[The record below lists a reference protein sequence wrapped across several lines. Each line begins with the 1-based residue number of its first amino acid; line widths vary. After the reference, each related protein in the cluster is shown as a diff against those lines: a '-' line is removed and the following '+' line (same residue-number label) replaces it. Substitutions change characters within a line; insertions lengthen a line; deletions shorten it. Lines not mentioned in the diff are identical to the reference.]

1 MTAWVLPM
9 PGASSARRTAWNQID
24 WSTAEQ
30 QVRRLQMRIAK
41 AIQQGKRGKAKA
53 LQWILT
59 HSFYAK
65 LLAVR
70 RVTQNTGA
78 KTPGIDGVIWTTP
91 GQKYQAATSLHR
103 RGYQAQPLRRIYIP
117 KKNGK
122 QRPLGIPT
130 MADRTMQALYLLGL
144 EPIAE
149 TTADKHSYGF
159 RPARSTADAIGQC
172 FLSLCRKTSAQWVLE
187 GDIKACFDQI
197 DHDWLIEHIPTDKAV
212 LQQWLAAGYIEK
224 GAFYDTE
231 AGTPQGGIAS
241 PTIANM
247 ALDGLE
253 QIVKQA
259 TCPTDK
265 INVIRYADDFVV
277 TGRSRAI
284 LEQRVKPA
292 IVDFLNQRGLSLSEE
307 KTHITHID
315 SGFDFLGFNLRK
327 YNGKLLIK
335 PAKKNV
341 KAFLANVRGIIKSN
355 PTIKTDSL
363 IRLLNPKLRGWAN
376 YYRHVVSKAT
386 FAKVD
391 TAVFE
396 RLCRWTKRRHPHK
409 SGKWLYGKYFQH
421 PPPNNWWFHAKVR
434 NGNKPLSYFRLFR
447 LATVKIERHV
457 KIRAQ
462 ATPFDPAYIG
472 YFDQRKQRR
481 SKRKQAVWNPPKSM
495 GAGS

>member
-9 PGASSARRTAWNQID
+9 SGASPTRRTAWNQID
-24 WSTAEQ
+24 WSKAEK

-53 LQWILT
+53 LQWILS

-65 LLAVR
+65 LLAVK
-70 RVTQNTGA
+70 RVTKNTGA

-130 MADRTMQALYLLGL
+130 MADRAMQALYLLAL

-149 TTADKHSYGF
+149 ITADKHSYGF

-197 DHDWLIEHIPTDKAV
+197 DHRWLIEHIPTDKTI
-212 LQQWLAAGYIEK
+212 LQQWLAVGYIEK
-224 GAFYDTE
+224 GTFYDTE

-241 PTIANM
+241 PTMANM

-253 QIVKQA
+253 QIVKQT

-284 LEQRVKPA
+284 LEQQVKPA
-292 IVDFLNQRGLSLSEE
+292 IVDFLSQRGLSLSEE

-335 PAKKNV
+335 PAKSNV
-341 KAFLANVRGIIKSN
+341 KAFLAEMRAIIKSN

-376 YYRHVVSKAT
+376 YYRHVVSKAV

-391 TAVFE
+391 TAIFE
-396 RLCRWTKRRHPHK
+396 ALYRWAKRRHPHK
-409 SGKWLYGKYFQH
+409 GGKWLYGNYFQH
-421 PPPNNWWFHAKVR
+421 PPPNNWWFHTKVR
-434 NGNKPLSYFRLFR
+434 DGNNQPGYFRLFR

-457 KIRAQ
+457 KIRAE
-462 ATPFDPAYIG
+462 ATPFDSAYIT
-472 YFDQRKQRR
+472 YFDQRKKRR
-481 SKRKQAVWNPPKSM
+481 SKRKQAVWNPRKPVD
-495 GAGS
+495 AGS